1 LDGTLG
7 GGREAANEISDIL
20 IRVENELAHPAS
32 ETLSR
37 CEAIHNECRGRDI
50 HCGWL
55 VLNYFRLDDSAGSGY
70 LNSSG
75 LFFDWLLLGRWC
87 GQEGLG
93 FEGEQN
99 DQRQ

>member
-1 LDGTLG
+1 LAGTLG

-20 IRVENELAHPAS
+20 IRVENELANPAS

-75 LFFDWLLLGRWC
+75 LFFDRPWLSRWRGRALLGL
-87 GQEGLG
+87 Q
-93 FEGEQN
+93 GEQS